1 MILETR
7 NGKRQKRPPATIALP
22 VYNTRKGQKIQVA
35 MCIFK
40 KNLKKYFQLIMTAL
54 ICFVMGVIEDKKR
67 ICIKDTDSKKD
78 RTVLRPDDKK
88 NNRKNKIIYWNE
100 PRIQNRIN
108 RAVYFNTG

>member
-1 MILETR
+1 MKSPL
-7 NGKRQKRPPATIALP
+7 
-22 VYNTRKGQKIQVA
+22 
-35 MCIFK
+35 

-88 NNRKNKIIYWNE
+88 NNRKNKLLLTVCFSFCYN
-100 PRIQNRIN
+100 PLLLFTLFS
-108 RAVYFNTG
+108 ATT

>member
-1 MILETR
+1 MKSPL
-7 NGKRQKRPPATIALP
+7 
-22 VYNTRKGQKIQVA
+22 
-35 MCIFK
+35 

-67 ICIKDTDSKKD
+67 ICIKD

>member
-1 MILETR
+1 MKSPL
-7 NGKRQKRPPATIALP
+7 
-22 VYNTRKGQKIQVA
+22 
-35 MCIFK
+35 

-88 NNRKNKIIYWNE
+88 NNRKNKIKPKYIPAVLW
-100 PRIQNRIN
+100 ISTNRN
-108 RAVYFNTG
+108 RFSLTGLSPSVDGLPIPFG

>member
-1 MILETR
+1 
-7 NGKRQKRPPATIALP
+7 
-22 VYNTRKGQKIQVA
+22 
-35 MCIFK
+35 
-40 KNLKKYFQLIMTAL
+40 MTAL
-54 ICFVMGVIEDKKR
+54 

>member
-1 MILETR
+1 MKSPL
-7 NGKRQKRPPATIALP
+7 
-22 VYNTRKGQKIQVA
+22 
-35 MCIFK
+35 

-54 ICFVMGVIEDKKR
+54 ICFVMGVIKDKKR

-88 NNRKNKIIYWNE
+88 IYWNE

>member
-1 MILETR
+1 MKSPL
-7 NGKRQKRPPATIALP
+7 
-22 VYNTRKGQKIQVA
+22 
-35 MCIFK
+35 

-100 PRIQNRIN
+100 PRIQNVW
-108 RAVYFNTG
+108 VYSQNVCHCHECGNTCHNFGLYICVVLFEME

>member
-1 MILETR
+1 MKSPL
-7 NGKRQKRPPATIALP
+7 
-22 VYNTRKGQKIQVA
+22 
-35 MCIFK
+35 

-88 NNRKNKIIYWNE
+88 TTEKINHYWNE

>member
-1 MILETR
+1 MKSPL
-7 NGKRQKRPPATIALP
+7 
-22 VYNTRKGQKIQVA
+22 
-35 MCIFK
+35 

-88 NNRKNKIIYWNE
+88 NNRKNKIIM
-100 PRIQNRIN
+100 RVR
-108 RAVYFNTG
+108 

>member
-1 MILETR
+1 MKSPL
-7 NGKRQKRPPATIALP
+7 
-22 VYNTRKGQKIQVA
+22 
-35 MCIFK
+35 

-108 RAVYFNTG
+108 RAVYFNTGYEAPYGRNYRSPFSINEFETVQQDFMF

>member
-1 MILETR
+1 MKSPL
-7 NGKRQKRPPATIALP
+7 
-22 VYNTRKGQKIQVA
+22 
-35 MCIFK
+35 

-100 PRIQNRIN
+100 QFSRILCSDEQDQYALFTRITIQQKC
-108 RAVYFNTG
+108 YK

>member
-1 MILETR
+1 MRKSFFPGTMGIFALFFVPYIVTIIF
-7 NGKRQKRPPATIALP
+7 NGANTTLINKKFNVEMLLP
-22 VYNTRKGQKIQVA
+22 VIVSSQ
-35 MCIFK
+35 
-40 KNLKKYFQLIMTAL
+40 
-54 ICFVMGVIEDKKR
+54 IEDKKR

>member
-1 MILETR
+1 
-7 NGKRQKRPPATIALP
+7 
-22 VYNTRKGQKIQVA
+22 
-35 MCIFK
+35 
-40 KNLKKYFQLIMTAL
+40 MTAL

-108 RAVYFNTG
+108 RAVYILIRGNEAPYAETIAVLSINEFETVQQDFMF

>member
-1 MILETR
+1 MKSVDVMQNRRSFYEESF
-7 NGKRQKRPPATIALP
+7 KESE
-22 VYNTRKGQKIQVA
+22 KIFSVNHD
-35 MCIFK
+35 CS
-40 KNLKKYFQLIMTAL
+40 

>member
-1 MILETR
+1 MKSPL
-7 NGKRQKRPPATIALP
+7 
-22 VYNTRKGQKIQVA
+22 
-35 MCIFK
+35 

-54 ICFVMGVIEDKKR
+54 ICFLMGVIEDKKR

-108 RAVYFNTG
+108 RAVYFNTGLHYPVCRNYRSPFSINEFETVQQDFMF

>member
-1 MILETR
+1 MKSPL
-7 NGKRQKRPPATIALP
+7 
-22 VYNTRKGQKIQVA
+22 
-35 MCIFK
+35 

-100 PRIQNRIN
+100 PRMQKLSQSSQLMNLRQFSRILCSDEQDQYALFT
-108 RAVYFNTG
+108 RIAI

>member
-1 MILETR
+1 MKSPL
-7 NGKRQKRPPATIALP
+7 
-22 VYNTRKGQKIQVA
+22 
-35 MCIFK
+35 

-88 NNRKNKIIYWNE
+88 NNRKNKIIFRLNIIFSIFW
-100 PRIQNRIN
+100 
-108 RAVYFNTG
+108 VCSSMWT

>member
-1 MILETR
+1 MKSPL
-7 NGKRQKRPPATIALP
+7 
-22 VYNTRKGQKIQVA
+22 
-35 MCIFK
+35 

-108 RAVYFNTG
+108 RAVYFNPSV

>member
-1 MILETR
+1 MKSPL
-7 NGKRQKRPPATIALP
+7 
-22 VYNTRKGQKIQVA
+22 
-35 MCIFK
+35 

-54 ICFVMGVIEDKKR
+54 ICFVMGVIKDKKR

-108 RAVYFNTG
+108 RTVYFNTG

>member
-1 MILETR
+1 MKSPL
-7 NGKRQKRPPATIALP
+7 
-22 VYNTRKGQKIQVA
+22 
-35 MCIFK
+35 

-108 RAVYFNTG
+108 SIKDTQKITNAMYMISSSKLK

>member
-1 MILETR
+1 MKSPL
-7 NGKRQKRPPATIALP
+7 
-22 VYNTRKGQKIQVA
+22 
-35 MCIFK
+35 

-54 ICFVMGVIEDKKR
+54 ICFVMGVIE
-67 ICIKDTDSKKD
+67 D

>member
-1 MILETR
+1 
-7 NGKRQKRPPATIALP
+7 
-22 VYNTRKGQKIQVA
+22 
-35 MCIFK
+35 
-40 KNLKKYFQLIMTAL
+40 MTAL

-100 PRIQNRIN
+100 PRIQNRIMSRINMHYLRELLYN
-108 RAVYFNTG
+108 RSVINNIHTNKYICIY

>member
-1 MILETR
+1 MKSPL
-7 NGKRQKRPPATIALP
+7 
-22 VYNTRKGQKIQVA
+22 
-35 MCIFK
+35 

-100 PRIQNRIN
+100 PRIQNRSEE
-108 RAVYFNTG
+108 RRVGKECRSRWSPYH